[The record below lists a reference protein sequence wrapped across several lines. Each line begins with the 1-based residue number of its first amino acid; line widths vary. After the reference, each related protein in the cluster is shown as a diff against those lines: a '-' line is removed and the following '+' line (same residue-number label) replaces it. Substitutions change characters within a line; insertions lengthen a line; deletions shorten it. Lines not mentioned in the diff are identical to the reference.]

1 MSLLCDREKVRQ
13 LELPSTLAAKTNPAF
28 STPSSRP
35 QLAAAAAPSQALVA
49 ADGRVAA
56 VPSEVQLQL
65 NQDLVAATVKLDSA
79 SRRLEVLE
87 RERERLNRSL
97 EDAQVAGHKMHT
109 HKQLVCF
116 LKFTP
121 PLALG
126 GATSTTWGRASL

>member
-1 MSLLCDREKVRQ
+1 MRQ

-49 ADGRVAA
+49 ADGRAA
-56 VPSEVQLQL
+56 VSSEVQLQL

-109 HKQLVCF
+109 HKQSICWLE
-116 LKFTP
+116 FTP

-126 GATSTTWGRASL
+126 GAQCWTSL